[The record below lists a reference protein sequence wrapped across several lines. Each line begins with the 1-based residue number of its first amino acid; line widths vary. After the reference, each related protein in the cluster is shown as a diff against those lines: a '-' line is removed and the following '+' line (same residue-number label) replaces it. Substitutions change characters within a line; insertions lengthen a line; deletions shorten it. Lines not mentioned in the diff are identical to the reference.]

1 MKTLLEP
8 MPNQQQTIKDEEES
22 QDVECLPAMID
33 TMHTMMKTT
42 PGVNNREFCYMHK
55 PIS

>member
-1 MKTLLEP
+1 

-33 TMHTMMKTT
+33 TMHMMMKTT
-42 PGVNNREFCYMHK
+42 PGVNNQEFCYMRK